1 MTTTPFASA
10 VLVAAGR
17 STRMGTQAV
26 PKPFLPL
33 LDRPILQ
40 YSLQA
45 FHRAA
50 TVAEIVIVGQEEH
63 FARIETLCGPY
74 ADRVTRIVAGGEQR
88 FHSVLAGCQHTSAQ
102 SEVLL
107 IHDAARPLIQVRDID
122 RVAEAAREK
131 GAALLATPVTD
142 SVHRSMDG
150 RKVFEPVDRSNLW
163 AAQTPQGFQRRAF
176 LKVLQEAERLGSL
189 PTDDVAL
196 YERMVGAVE
205 LVPGPPE
212 NLKITHPADLAI
224 AEALLRYTP

>member
-1 MTTTPFASA
+1 MTTTAFASA
-10 VLVAAGR
+10 VLVAAGN
-17 STRMGTQAV
+17 STRMGPQAD

-33 LDRPILQ
+33 LERPILQ

-50 TVAEIVIVGQEEH
+50 SVAEIVIVGQEEH
-63 FARIETLCGPY
+63 FERIEMLCAPY
-74 ADRVTRIVAGGEQR
+74 ADKVACIVRGGEQR
-88 FHSVLAGCQHTSAQ
+88 FHSVLAGCQHTAGT

-122 RVAEAAREK
+122 RVALAAQAK

-163 AAQTPQGFQRRAF
+163 AAQTPQGFGRRAF
-176 LKVLQEAERLGSL
+176 LKVLQEAERLGNL

-224 AEALLRYTP
+224 AEALLRHTP